1 MSVLARVAAVRAT
14 GRLPLAILDIDL
26 TLVDNAPRTRA
37 ILGDWLLTLRGRWPG
52 AEAAI
57 AFAQTMPIV
66 FGAAANVRALGVDD
80 EALLREG
87 LAFWWERFFT
97 ARYAA
102 LDLPCPGA
110 IDAARRLAAAGA
122 TLVYLTARPSTLA
135 DATANR
141 FRELGL
147 PVAEVGTVLVMKD
160 DPREP
165 DGAFKERALSWIGAL
180 GEVVLCADN
189 EPGHV
194 NAMHAAFP
202 DALCIQVATRHS
214 PGAPPLAPGARVVA
228 HLGEIL

>member
-1 MSVLARVAAVRAT
+1 VSVLARVAEVRAV
-14 GRLPLAILDIDL
+14 GRLPLANLDIDL

-52 AEAAI
+52 AEDAI
-57 AFAQTMPIV
+57 AFAQTMPII
-66 FGAAANVRALGVDD
+66 FSAAQNVRALGVDD

-102 LDLPCPGA
+102 LDTPCPGA
-110 IDAARRLAAAGA
+110 VEAARRLMDAGA

-147 PVAEVGTVLVMKD
+147 PIAEVGTVLVMKD
-160 DPREP
+160 DPKEA
-165 DGAFKERALSWIGAL
+165 DGAFKARALGWIGSL
-180 GEVVLCADN
+180 GEVVMCADN

-202 DALCIQVATRHS
+202 DAVSVQVDTRHS
-214 PGAPPLAPGARVVA
+214 PGAPPLAPGARVVSRLA
-228 HLGEIL
+228 EVL